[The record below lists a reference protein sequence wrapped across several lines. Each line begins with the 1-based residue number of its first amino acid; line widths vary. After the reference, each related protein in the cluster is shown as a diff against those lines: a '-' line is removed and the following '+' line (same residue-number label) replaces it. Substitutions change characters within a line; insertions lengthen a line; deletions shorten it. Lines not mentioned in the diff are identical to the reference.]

1 MSIAKKPALKTTK
14 TADEFIAA
22 APDAAADKQKPRG
35 VIQGKKRQITLGISP
50 ALLERVD
57 ELAAQLGQTRA
68 SVINMAIY
76 RAVESGLPEQQ

>member
-1 MSIAKKPALKTTK
+1 MNLSLLRLT
-14 TADEFIAA
+14 
-22 APDAAADKQKPRG
+22 ADKQKPRG